1 MASCRSAS
9 TLALLLAGWA
19 SPAVAGNDLKV
30 DFTATVINIL
40 GDAGGDVMIGDAV
53 DGAFTVDC
61 DTEKV
66 ELTPITQGIHPYAVS
81 KFQMKFPSVKVK
93 YSESGGEV
101 PSFEPLLVVYNNQ
114 DFLNGGDQFGFF
126 FDPVGD
132 AIQGAEPTRV
142 SFGLRDDTATLYDT
156 TDLPASLDLDDFDVA
171 YVFVQYGGGW
181 SAPGGGVS
189 VVTYLDTLTVKS
201 ECDAL

>member
-53 DGAFTVDC
+53 DGSFTVDC
-61 DTEKV
+61 DTEKL

-93 YSESGGEV
+93 YSESTGEV
-101 PSFEPLLVVYNNQ
+101 PSFEPWLVVYNNQ
-114 DFLNGGDQFGFF
+114 DFIGGDSFGFYF
-126 FDPVGD
+126 EPAGD

-142 SFGLRDDTATLYDT
+142 KFGLVDNTGTLYDT
-156 TDLPASLDLDDFDVA
+156 TDLPASLELDDFDVA
-171 YVFVQYGGGW
+171 YVSVQYGGGW
-181 SAPGGGVS
+181 NEPGGVS
-189 VVTYLDTLTVKS
+189 VVTLLDTLTVKS